1 MKEIVKMNQDEF
13 FAFLRKHL
21 GDVAIQIEFSLE
33 DGKAGMLLG
42 DLTKPPFK
50 YEEHGRYEH

>member
-21 GDVAIQIEFSLE
+21 GDVLIHIDFPLE
-33 DGKAGMLLG
+33 NGKQAKLIG